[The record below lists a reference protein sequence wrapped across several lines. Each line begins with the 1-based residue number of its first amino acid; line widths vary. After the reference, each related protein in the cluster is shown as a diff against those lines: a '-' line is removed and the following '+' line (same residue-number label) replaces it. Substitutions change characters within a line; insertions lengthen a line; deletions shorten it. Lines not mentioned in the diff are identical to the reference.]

1 MYRQLTESAAYL
13 CERLPNIPE
22 VGLVLG
28 SGLAP
33 LADQLE
39 DPIVIPYADIPYFP
53 ITTAPG
59 HAAQFVCGMLEGK
72 CVLCMQGRLH
82 GYEGHDPAAIVYP
95 IRVMKLLGIKS
106 LILTNAV
113 GGINLELSV
122 GDLVILD
129 DQINFTGKSP
139 LTGSNIDELGPRFND
154 MTYCFAPSL
163 RALAAESAERIGLH
177 VQHGVYIGI
186 NGPQYETPA
195 EIRAF
200 RALGADV
207 VGMSTVFEVIAANH
221 CSLPVLCISTVTNMA
236 AGVYNR
242 QLSSEEVFEGA
253 QRASGNLRRLICELL
268 RKM

>member
-13 CERLPNIPE
+13 CEQLPYIPE
-22 VGLVLG
+22 VGLILG

-39 DPIVIPYADIPYFP
+39 DPIVIPYAEIPHFP
-53 ITTAPG
+53 IATAPG
-59 HAAQFVCGMLEGK
+59 HAAQFVCGKLEGK
-72 CVLCMQGRLH
+72 YVLCMQGRLH
-82 GYEGHDPAAIVYP
+82 GYEGHDPTAIVYP

-113 GGINLELSV
+113 GAINLDYNV

-139 LTGSNIDELGPRFND
+139 LTGPNIDELGPRFSD

-163 RALAAESAERIGLH
+163 RALAVESAARIGLH

-200 RALGADV
+200 RMMGADV

-221 CSLPVLCISTVTNMA
+221 CGLPVLGISTVSNMA
-236 AGVYNR
+236 AGVYDR
-242 QLSSEEVFEGA
+242 QLSGEEVLEGA
-253 QRASGNLRRLICELL
+253 ERANGNLRRLICTLL
-268 RKM
+268 RKL